1 MSKPNKRHG
10 EKCKEY
16 KLAGRREINKAIK
29 QERHKKRMAMFAKRK
44 EEGKAY
50 EYEPNPYNTT
60 NMEYA
65 HNYIKQKREKLAFN
79 SYKNSMPEFKRM
91 ARVFGR
97 LNRVVFQ
104 EKEAERMEAIK
115 KRKLKAKGKL
125 KEDRGEDAV

>member
-1 MSKPNKRHG
+1 MSKPNKRHN
-10 EKCKEY
+10 EKCKQY
-16 KLAGRREINKAIK
+16 KTEGRREKNKAIK
-29 QERHKKRMAMFAKRK
+29 QERHNKRMAMFAKRK

-50 EYEPNPYNTT
+50 EYEPNPYRTS
-60 NMEYA
+60 MEYA

-79 SYKNSMPEFKRM
+79 SYKNSMPEIKRM

-115 KRKLKAKGKL
+115 KRKLKAKGKF
-125 KEDRGEDAV
+125 KEEKDGVPV

>member
-1 MSKPNKRHG
+1 MSKPNKRHN
-10 EKCKEY
+10 EKCKQY
-16 KLAGRREINKAIK
+16 KTEGRREINKAIK

-50 EYEPNPYNTT
+50 EYEPNPYDRT

-65 HNYIKQKREKLAFN
+65 HDYVKQARKKLAFN

-125 KEDRGEDAV
+125 KEDRGEDVV

>member
-16 KLAGRREINKAIK
+16 KAAGRREINKAIK
-29 QERHKKRMAMFAKRK
+29 QERHKKRMEMFAKRK
-44 EEGKAY
+44 EEGKVY
-50 EYEPNPYNTT
+50 EYEPNPYDRT
-60 NMEYA
+60 NMEYT
-65 HNYIKQKREKLAFN
+65 HNYVKQAREKRAFN

-125 KEDRGEDAV
+125 KEDRGEDVV

>member
-50 EYEPNPYNTT
+50 EYEPNPYDRT

-65 HNYIKQKREKLAFN
+65 HNYVKQAREKLAFN
-79 SYKNSMPEFKRM
+79 SYKNSMPEFKRR

-125 KEDRGEDAV
+125 KEDRGEDVV